1 MAIENA
7 NYVAELNKLYPA
19 ETEAVAD
26 GDDHFRLLKKVLQ
39 QTFPGRAQP
48 EGARIALSGASVAVD
63 GTMLGAFVDALT
75 ATAVSLPKLGT
86 DYAGYAFILRTQA
99 AATISGTGGDTL
111 NGGASQASSAA
122 QLWFVMGTSSTT
134 WALVAVNDPSVVNDA
149 NLATKLAGYLLKS
162 GGTMTGLLT
171 GRTSSLSMSQDAG
184 ATTGSFVTRSAG
196 TGDANLSGMTFH
208 NDAYGIKLGVRA
220 DGYFGLGGWSRV
232 AWSWY
237 SDASG
242 NMVAAGNVSAYSD
255 PRLKENFRRIK
266 HPFSI
271 LEGLDG
277 GTFTWK
283 HGYKHTLVKAGK
295 RDYGILA
302 DQVFEVMPEAVHDS
316 IELGGETYQVVDYQK
331 LIPVLI
337 EAVKELKREI
347 EELKK

>member
-26 GDDHFRLLKKVLQ
+26 GDDHFRLIKKVLQ

-48 EGARIALSGASVAVD
+48 EGARVALSGASVAVD
-63 GTMLGAFVDALT
+63 GTMLGTFIDALT
-75 ATAVSLPKLGT
+75 ATTVTLPKLGT
-86 DYAGYAFILRTQA
+86 DYAGYAFILQTQA

-111 NGGASQASSAA
+111 NGSASQASTAG
-122 QLWFVMGTSSTT
+122 QFWFVMGTSSTT
-134 WALVAVNDPSVVNDA
+134 WKLVPVSF
-149 NLATKLAGYLLKS
+149 T
-162 GGTMTGLLT
+162 GGTLLSLLT
-171 GRTSSLSMSQDAG
+171 GVTSSMSMSQDSG
-184 ATTGSFVTRSAG
+184 ATKGSFVARATG
-196 TGDANLSGMTFH
+196 TGDANLAGMVFH

-220 DGYFGLGGWSRV
+220 DGYFGLGGWSRA

-237 SDASG
+237 SDTSG

-266 HPFSI
+266 HPFAI
-271 LEGLDG
+271 LENLDG

-316 IELGGETYQVVDYQK
+316 IDLGGETYQVVDYQK